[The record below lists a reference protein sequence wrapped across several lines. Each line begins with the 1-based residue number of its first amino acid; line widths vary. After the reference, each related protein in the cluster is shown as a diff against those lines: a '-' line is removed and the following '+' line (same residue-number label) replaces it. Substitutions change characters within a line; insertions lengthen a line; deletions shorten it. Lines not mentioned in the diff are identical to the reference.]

1 MGAPDAGGK
10 QFAAAAADARRAERA
25 SKWAAWAD
33 DNPNEAEN
41 LAAEA
46 GWDLDTLPNE

>member
-25 SKWAAWAD
+25 GKWAAWAEA
-33 DNPNEAEN
+33 NPDEAED

-46 GWDLDTLPNE
+46 GWDLDDLPDE